1 MFDKKFEI
9 VEIRINGVVVK
20 HILRGKKKSL
30 EEDIKAFKGISSKY
44 EMIGKKGMVI
54 WVE

>member
-1 MFDKKFEI
+1 MFNKKLEI

-20 HILRGKKKSL
+20 HILRGKKKRL
-30 EEDIKAFKGISSKY
+30 EEHIKAFKGISSKY
-44 EMIGKKGMVI
+44 EMIGKEGMVI